1 MKLLFEGLDNQ
12 DYPIQIGERRENASK
27 GHLLARQIILDTFPK
42 LPLFE
47 EVTIRFSATKYGFLD
62 FLVPNVW
69 IAIEV
74 QGTQHSSFSS
84 FFHGDKM
91 GFYKSQGR
99 DKQKRDW
106 CQLNEIRLVE
116 FKYGEES
123 KWDALLKSVLLNE

>member
-47 EVTIRFSATKYGFLD
+47 EVTIRLAATKYGFLD
-62 FLVPNVW
+62 FLVPKVW
-69 IAIEV
+69 IAVEV
-74 QGTQHSSFSS
+74 QGSQHSSFSG

-91 GFYKSQGR
+91 DFYRSQGR
-99 DKQKRDW
+99 DRQKRDW
-106 CQLNEIRLVE
+106 CELNGIKLVE

-123 KWDALLKSVLLNE
+123 KWNVLLENANE